1 MEGCNS
7 FEVRLLLY
15 GVWDTDIYIYTL
27 FANIYRYL
35 ETTRQKNYRNYRE
48 RKIWRSSY
56 KTLRR
61 LFFKEGR
68 AERRVEAT

>member
-7 FEVRLLLY
+7 FGVRLLLY
-15 GVWDTDIYIYTL
+15 GVWDTDIYIPGSQI
-27 FANIYRYL
+27 FYRYL

-61 LFFKEGR
+61 LLR
-68 AERRVEAT
+68 ATAVASSLD